1 VPNLLSTDDSTRHLA
16 SCLLTNG
23 QMDQLLVG

>member
-1 VPNLLSTDDSTRHLA
+1 VPNLLSTDDTTRHLA

-23 QMDQLLVG
+23 QIVPAGA